1 MDRLLN
7 ALLNLLISLQM
18 LAIKYL
24 LWKPFIRKTFNP
36 QSTQNKLLQQIIRNN
51 KNTRFGKKFGFESIT
66 TYQQFQKA
74 VPVHT
79 YDDLRLYIEDQDTR
93 KEQAIHTEYPILF
106 SVTSGTTGTPK
117 YIPIFPSTA
126 SQFKKSQAL
135 FSIAQY
141 EGIPS
146 IYRGKILGIGSPVIE
161 GVLESGTPYGSVSGL
176 LLQSMPYL
184 IRRKYLIPHEV
195 LEIEDYQLKYFLI
208 CAFSLQET
216 NISFISS
223 ANPSTFLKMM
233 DVIKSD
239 LQNLVDFLATGNL
252 SNKIDGS
259 NSYQPLIDKIFKPD
273 PNRAD
278 ELKAFIGRESDLTFQ
293 TLWPNLQ
300 AVATWMG
307 GSCKLLIP
315 KLRTLLDNK
324 TKIIE
329 LGYLSS
335 EFRGSLVVDV
345 INNKCIP
352 TFHENFFEFAELED
366 WDNKTQRFL
375 TLEQIEPGK
384 QYYVIITAQNCLYRY
399 FINDIIEVTGL
410 FNNTPT
416 IEFIQK
422 GKGITNITG
431 EKLSEQQLIEALDRL
446 KKELE
451 TPFDFFIMLAN
462 PEELQ
467 YTLYIEIPPQA
478 SLEKNLETQLS
489 RLNIEFEAKRKSS
502 RLNPTQVIFLIEGT
516 GEEYKK
522 HCLGNDQREGQ
533 FKIVRLQYSSDCS
546 FNFQPFYAG
555 NP

>member
-1 MDRLLN
+1 
-7 ALLNLLISLQM
+7 M

-522 HCLGNDQREGQ
+522 HCLGNNQREGQ